1 MNLTNKRILLGVT
14 GGIAAYKSAELTRRL
29 QDEGAEIRVVM
40 TDAATEF
47 ITPLTMQALS
57 GHPVH
62 TDLLDTETESVMG
75 HIDLARWADLVLVAP
90 ASANFIA
97 RLVAGQA
104 NDMLT
109 TLCLAAEC
117 PLAIAPSM
125 NRAMWA
131 NTMTQANITKINDQ
145 CIHMLGPDSGS
156 QACGEIGEGRLL
168 DVPELVLEVSKLF
181 PNRALDGKHVV
192 ITAGPTQEA
201 IDPVRYVTNRSSGK
215 QGYALAEAAIE
226 AGARV
231 TLVSGPTNL
240 PPVPRAEMVDVVSAQ
255 NMYDAVMDAVPN
267 CDIFIAVAA
276 VADFRPN
283 TAATQKIKKGKGENI
298 LTLELIENPDI
309 VAGVAVL
316 DQKPFTVGFA
326 AETQD
331 LLNYARDKLARKNL
345 DMIVANDVSDQ
356 SIGFNSDNNAT
367 TVISKEKRNEPTFHV
382 ENDFVEKTDQH
393 DRRGLTSF
401 RGESMSSSGT
411 QIQLKVLSEK
421 IGSEFPLPEYAT
433 AGSAGMDLRA
443 CLDEAITLEP
453 GDTTLLPTGIAVYL
467 ADPGLAAVILP
478 RSGLGHKHGI
488 VLGNLVG
495 LIDSDYQGELM
506 VSCWN
511 RGNTTFE
518 ITPGERIAQLV
529 VMPVI
534 QAKFEMV
541 EEFQATDRGTGGFG
555 SSGRQ

>member
-181 PNRALDGKHVV
+181 PNRALEGKHVV

-201 IDPVRYVTNRSSGK
+201 IDPGRYFTNRSSGK

-255 NMYDAVMDAVPN
+255 NMYDAVMDAVPD

-276 VADFRPN
+276 VADFKPN

-309 VAGVAVL
+309 VAGVAAL

-367 TVISKEKRNEPTFHV
+367 TVISKEKE
-382 ENDFVEKTDQH
+382 
-393 DRRGLTSF
+393 TSLP
-401 RGESMSSSGT
+401 SMSKT
-411 QIQLKVLSEK
+411 TLSRKLISMIAE
-421 IGSEFPLPEYAT
+421 A
-433 AGSAGMDLRA
+433 LRA
-443 CLDEAITLEP
+443 SEANP
-453 GDTTLLPTGIAVYL
+453 
-467 ADPGLAAVILP
+467 
-478 RSGLGHKHGI
+478 
-488 VLGNLVG
+488 
-495 LIDSDYQGELM
+495 
-506 VSCWN
+506 
-511 RGNTTFE
+511 
-518 ITPGERIAQLV
+518 
-529 VMPVI
+529 
-534 QAKFEMV
+534 
-541 EEFQATDRGTGGFG
+541 
-555 SSGRQ
+555 